1 MALLNKLSGFAK
13 NIGDKASEAI
23 ETTKLNSKI
32 SSEKNAAAECLRQ
45 IGEYYYEKYQAGV
58 CDPDIA
64 ELCAAIDGHNKAIA
78 DTQAEIARIQAETAA
93 QTQARTAQ
101 AQASTAAAQAQA
113 SPAPAQAPAAQAG
126 FPCPSCGAINPPD
139 TKFCAECG
147 AKVERLEPQKRICPE
162 CGVVVT
168 GDGKFCGDC
177 GAKVE

>member
-1 MALLNKLSGFAK
+1 MALLSKLSGFAK

-32 SSEKNAAAECLRQ
+32 STEKNAVAECMRQ
-45 IGEYYYEKYQAGV
+45 IGEYYYEKYLTGE

-93 QTQARTAQ
+93 QTQARTA
-101 AQASTAAAQAQA
+101 SAAPQAQA
-113 SPAPAQAPAAQAG
+113 SPALAQAPAAQAG

-147 AKVERLEPQKRICPE
+147 AKMEKSEPRRICPE
-162 CGVVVT
+162 CGAVVT